1 MMAMTEADIK
11 SGQAEEET
19 VFKKEENV
27 RVSLCSHVP
36 HCEGYLLNFLAALYL
51 HGVCLSWGSL
61 PIGKDSPIVSAQYIW
76 SEEEET
82 KAR

>member
-51 HGVCLSWGSL
+51 HGVCLS
-61 PIGKDSPIVSAQYIW
+61 
-76 SEEEET
+76 
-82 KAR
+82 